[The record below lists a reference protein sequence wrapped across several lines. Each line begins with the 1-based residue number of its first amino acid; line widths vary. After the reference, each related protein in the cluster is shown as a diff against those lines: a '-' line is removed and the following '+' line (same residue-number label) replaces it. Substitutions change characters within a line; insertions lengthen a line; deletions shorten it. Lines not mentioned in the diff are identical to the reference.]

1 MCLIFIP
8 NHFLDAFTRALLH
21 HRSLIRKERKLLRN
35 FHCRRFSSF
44 LPFHSTFFWVH
55 NNYDV
60 HIYVVLTCKSNATA
74 ALLVVLPCKN
84 KNSSVLNKIWSIISL
99 SWEWIINNIF
109 NNISYMIGNWN
120 ESLTTFSTIIY
131 NNIRYIIGNSRLE
144 GHQWHWCCNW
154 FLTPWGREK

>member
-60 HIYVVLTCKSNATA
+60 HIYVVHVKAMQQQPY
-74 ALLVVLPCKN
+74 LLFCPVKI

-120 ESLTTFSTIIY
+120 ESLTTFSTII
-131 NNIRYIIGNSRLE
+131 S
-144 GHQWHWCCNW
+144 
-154 FLTPWGREK
+154 T